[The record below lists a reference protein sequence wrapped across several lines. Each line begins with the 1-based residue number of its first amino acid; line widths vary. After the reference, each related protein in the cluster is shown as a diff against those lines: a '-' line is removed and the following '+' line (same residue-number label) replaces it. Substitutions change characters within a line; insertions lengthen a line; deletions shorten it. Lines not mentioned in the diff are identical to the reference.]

1 MAFISAPTQPFIC
14 YQIVIQAGDPAGM
27 TLPPITTD
35 MLVVFGITVLA
46 FALFASEIV
55 PVDVT
60 ALIVMVVL
68 MLLQPWTHIS
78 VAEGISGFSNPATI
92 TVLAMFI
99 LSAGVSRTGAVQI
112 LGRKMAE
119 FAGDNEDR
127 QLVAVLSVSGV
138 PSGFLNNTPI
148 VAMLIPAVSD
158 LAREGGTSPSK
169 LLIPLSYASMVGGM
183 LTLIGTSTNLIA
195 SNVSARLL
203 GNPFSM
209 FEFTK
214 LGIVVFVTGVVYLLF
229 VGRYLLP
236 ERIKPDKGLLTEFE
250 MSEYLTE
257 VIVEEDSSLVG
268 QQIEA
273 ISDETNDGDFA
284 VVQLIRD
291 GEAFIEPFT
300 NKTIKADDSIVI
312 RAGLDRL
319 NELTSAEGLSVVSTS
334 DVTRE
339 DLEAVGDRQTLV
351 ELVIPTGS
359 SFVGESL
366 SVSPF
371 RRAYDVNLLSI
382 RRGTELL
389 HRRLEGVTLDRG
401 DTILVQA
408 TADSIDRMANDP
420 NVIVAHEVSNP
431 DYQSSKIPLALGI
444 VLAVVGLAALNVLDI
459 LVAALAGVIAMI
471 GTGIITPDELYDAV
485 EWDVIFLLAG
495 LIPLGIAF
503 EETRAA
509 ELIGG
514 LVAGTAPYLPE
525 IGVLWVFYVITALV
539 TALVSNSGSVILM
552 LPVAVATATSIDADP
567 FAFVLAVT
575 FAASADFMTPI
586 GYQTNLLVYG
596 PGGYR
601 FTDYF
606 RVGAPLQLL
615 LSVVTVLGIVVLFG
629 L

>member
-1 MAFISAPTQPFIC
+1 
-14 YQIVIQAGDPAGM
+14 
-27 TLPPITTD
+27 

-46 FALFASEIV
+46 FVLFASEIV

-60 ALIVMVVL
+60 ALVVMVVL

-78 VAEGISGFSNPATI
+78 VAEGITGFSNPATI

-112 LGRKMAE
+112 LGRKMAD
-119 FAGDNEDR
+119 FAGDSENR
-127 QLVAVLSVSGV
+127 QLVTVVSVSGV

-209 FEFTK
+209 FEFTP
-214 LGIVVFVTGVVYLLF
+214 LGIVVFVTGIVYLLF
-229 VGRYLLP
+229 VGRYLIP
-236 ERIKPDKGLLTEFE
+236 ERIKPDEGLLAEFE

-257 VIVEEDSSLVG
+257 VVVEEDSSLVG
-268 QQIEA
+268 QRIEA
-273 ISDETNDGDFA
+273 ISSGDDFA
-284 VVQLIRD
+284 VVQLIRG

-300 NKTIKADDSIVI
+300 NKTIKEGDSIVI
-312 RAGLDRL
+312 RAGLDAL
-319 NELTSAEGLSVVSTS
+319 NELTSMEGLSVASTA
-334 DVTRE
+334 DVTE
-339 DLEAVGDRQTLV
+339 VDLEAIGERQTLV

-359 SFVGESL
+359 SFVGEHLSL
-366 SVSPF
+366 SPF

-408 TADSIDRMANDP
+408 TANSIDRMTNDP
-420 NVIVAHEVSNP
+420 NVIVAHEVTDP
-431 DYQSSKIPLALGI
+431 DYRSSKIPLAVGI

-459 LVAALAGVIAMI
+459 LVAALAGVIVMI
-471 GTGIITPDELYDAV
+471 GTGIIKPDELYDAV

-503 EETRAA
+503 EETGAA
-509 ELIGG
+509 ELIGA
-514 LVAGTAPYLPE
+514 LVAETAVYLPE

-552 LPVAVATATSIDADP
+552 LPVAVATATSIDANP

-615 LSVVTVLGIVVLFG
+615 LSVVTTIGIVVLYG

>member
-1 MAFISAPTQPFIC
+1 MAFISVPTRSFIC
-14 YQIVIQAGDPAGM
+14 CQIVTQMGDPAGVA
-27 TLPPITTD
+27 LPPITTD

-46 FALFASEIV
+46 FSLFASEIV

-78 VAEGISGFSNPATI
+78 VSEGISGFSNPATI

-112 LGRKMAE
+112 LGRKMAD
-119 FAGDNEDR
+119 FAGNSEER

-169 LLIPLSYASMVGGM
+169 LLLPLSYASMVGGM

-229 VGRYLLP
+229 VGRYLIP
-236 ERIKPDKGLLTEFE
+236 ERIKPDDSLLTEFE

-257 VIVEEDSSLVG
+257 VVVEEGSSLVG
-268 QQIEA
+268 QRIEA
-273 ISDETNDGDFA
+273 ISDEPNDEDFA

-300 NKTIKADDSIVI
+300 NKTIKAGDSIVI

-319 NELTSAEGLSVVSTS
+319 NELTSADELSVASTPN
-334 DVTRE
+334 VTGE
-339 DLEAVGDRQTLV
+339 DLEAVGERQTLV

-359 SFVGESL
+359 SFVGKGL
-366 SVSPF
+366 SHSPF

-420 NVIVAHEVSNP
+420 NVIVAHEVANP
-431 DYQSSKIPLALGI
+431 DYRSTKIPLAIGI

-509 ELIGG
+509 ALIGV
-514 LVAGTAPYLPE
+514 LVAETAAYLPA

-552 LPVAVATATSIDADP
+552 LPVAVTTATRIGADP

-575 FAASADFMTPI
+575 FAASADFVTPI

-606 RVGAPLQLL
+606 RVGAPLQFI
-615 LSVVTVLGIVVLFG
+615 LSVVTVLGIVILYG

>member
-1 MAFISAPTQPFIC
+1 MIL
-14 YQIVIQAGDPAGM
+14 QAGVEFPS
-27 TLPPITTD
+27 ITTD
-35 MLVVFGITVLA
+35 MLVVFAITILA
-46 FALFASEIV
+46 FALFASEVV

-68 MLLQPWTHIS
+68 MVLGPWTHIS
-78 VAEGISGFSNPATI
+78 VEEGITGFSNPATI

-119 FAGDNEDR
+119 FAGSDERR
-127 QLVAVLSVSGV
+127 QLVSVISVAGV
-138 PSGFLNNTPI
+138 PSGLLNNTPI

-169 LLIPLSYASMVGGM
+169 LLIPLSYAAMVGGM

-203 GNPFSM
+203 DHPFSM
-209 FEFTK
+209 FEFTS
-214 LGIVVFVTGVVYLLF
+214 LGVIVLVTGVLYLLF
-229 VGRYLLP
+229 VGRHLIP
-236 ERIKPDKGLLTEFE
+236 ERIPPDEGLLSEFK

-257 VIVEEDSSLVG
+257 VVVEADSSLVG
-268 QQIEA
+268 QTVEEVIEA
-273 ISDETNDGDFA
+273 TNFDIDI
-284 VVQLIRD
+284 VQLLRD

-300 NKTIKADDSIVI
+300 GNTIEAGDAFVVRAD
-312 RAGLDRL
+312 LDTIQRL
-319 NELTSAEGLSVVSTS
+319 ASAEGLSVASTA
-334 DVTRE
+334 DVTDA
-339 DLEAVGDRQTLV
+339 DLETVEERQTLV

-359 SFVGESL
+359 SFVGELL
-366 SVSPF
+366 SASPF
-371 RRAYDVNLLSI
+371 RREYDVNLLSI
-382 RRGTELL
+382 RRGTDLL
-389 HRRLEGVTLDRG
+389 HRRLGAVTLDRG

-408 TADSIDRMANDP
+408 TAASIDRMANDP
-420 NVIVAHEVSNP
+420 NVIVAHEVSDP
-431 DYQSSKIPLALGI
+431 DYRSSKIPLAVGI
-444 VLAVVGLAALNVLDI
+444 VLAVVGLAALGVFDI
-459 LVAALAGVIAMI
+459 LVAALIGVIVMI
-471 GTGIITPDELYDAV
+471 FTGIIRPDELYDAV

-503 EETRAA
+503 EETGAA
-509 ELIGG
+509 ALIGA
-514 LVAGTAPYLPE
+514 LVAQSAAYLPP
-525 IGVLWVFYVITALV
+525 IGVLWVFYVITGLV

-552 LPVAVATATSIDADP
+552 IPVAVATAGRIGADP

-606 RVGAPLQLL
+606 RVGAPLQAL
-615 LSVVTVLGIVVLFG
+615 LSVVTVLGIAVLWG

>member
-1 MAFISAPTQPFIC
+1 MAFVSVPTLPFIC
-14 YQIVIQAGDPAGM
+14 LQIVIQAGDPTGV

-46 FALFASEIV
+46 FSLFASEIV

-78 VAEGISGFSNPATI
+78 VAEGITGFSNPATI

-119 FAGDNEDR
+119 FAGNSEGR

-203 GNPFSM
+203 GSPFSM

-214 LGIVVFVTGVVYLLF
+214 LGIVVFVTGVVYLLL
-229 VGRYLLP
+229 VGRYLIP
-236 ERIKPDKGLLTEFE
+236 ERIKPDDGLLTEFE

-257 VIVEEDSSLVG
+257 VVVEEDSSLVG
-268 QQIEA
+268 QRIEA
-273 ISDETNDGDFA
+273 ISDEPNDDDFA

-300 NKTIKADDSIVI
+300 NKTIRADDSIVI

-319 NELTSAEGLSVVSTS
+319 DELTSAEGLSVASTS
-334 DVTRE
+334 DVTGE
-339 DLEAVGDRQTLV
+339 DLEAVGERQTLV

-359 SFVGESL
+359 SFVGKNI

-420 NVIVAHEVSNP
+420 NVIVAHEVANP
-431 DYQSSKIPLALGI
+431 DYRSSKIPLAIGI
-444 VLAVVGLAALNVLDI
+444 VIAVVGLAALNVLDI
-459 LVAALAGVIAMI
+459 LVAALAGVIGMI

-503 EETRAA
+503 EETGAA
-509 ELIGG
+509 ALIGV
-514 LVAGTAPYLPE
+514 LVAGTAAYLPT
-525 IGVLWVFYVITALV
+525 IGVLWVFYVVTALV

-552 LPVAVATATSIDADP
+552 LPVAIATATRIGADP

-606 RVGAPLQLL
+606 RVGAPLQFL
-615 LSVVTVLGIVVLFG
+615 LSIVTVLGIVVLFG